1 MNYATL
7 FETIKGFLE
16 NDFPSTTWTNSAETG
31 TVTFS
36 STEQINTFI
45 RQAEQRIY
53 NTVQLPA
60 LRKNVTGNCTIN
72 NKYLAMPS
80 DWLAMYSL
88 SVIRSDGSQHFL
100 LNKDVEYIRESFPN
114 PSDKGEPTHYAIFD
128 NDTMILGP
136 TPDDSYSMEMH
147 YYYYP
152 ESIVTAN
159 TTWLGDHFD
168 STLLYGSLVEGY
180 TFMKGEPDMVAL
192 YSKRYEEAM
201 LLLKKLGDGKD
212 RQDTYRSGQ
221 VRYQVT

>member
-1 MNYATL
+1 VNYATL